1 MNRRHLLHLVVAAL
15 GTAALPGSP
24 TLRAI
29 AGEKPHAQA
38 SRAVFDA
45 AQRQLV
51 DLLAEMIVPATDT
64 PGALEAGV
72 PAFIEAMVADWYT
85 DTERTIFVQGLA
97 ALDQASRTAH
107 GKSFVAADEA
117 QRTALLSAAEQDA
130 ARYVSPLPGGAL
142 GGMSKLVDEHTP
154 FFTKLK
160 ELTVIGYF
168 SSEVGAT
175 KFMIYEPMPM
185 RFDGDLDYAELGR
198 QWSY

>member
-130 ARYVSPLPGGAL
+130 ARYVSPLLSAL
-142 GGMSKLVDEHTP
+142 ADTEC
-154 FFTKLK
+154 
-160 ELTVIGYF
+160 
-168 SSEVGAT
+168 
-175 KFMIYEPMPM
+175 
-185 RFDGDLDYAELGR
+185 
-198 QWSY
+198 